1 MNAFVTRK
9 ATQKDV
15 AQILELY
22 QKVSL
27 EVGGLARTFD
37 EISKSYVENFTQ
49 KSIQS
54 GVQWVIEDTKDEQ
67 IIAEI
72 HCYQLDPKVFS
83 ELTIAVAPQ
92 YQGKGLGRII
102 FQALLEEIFLQRKD
116 ILRVELIA
124 RESNTKAIE
133 FYQKLGFVIEGRF
146 ERRIQ
151 SQHINHKQP
160 FEADLPM
167 AWFNENFSPE
177 F

>member
-1 MNAFVTRK
+1 MNAVITRK

-49 KSIQS
+49 KSIHN
-54 GVQWVIEDTKDEQ
+54 GVQWVIEDTKDQQ

-72 HCYQLDPKVFS
+72 HCYQLEPKVFSHILS

-92 YQGKGLGRII
+92 YQGKGLGKII
-102 FQALLEEIFLQRKD
+102 FQALLEEIFLQRRD

-124 RESNTKAIE
+124 RESNTRAIE

-151 SQHINHKQP
+151 SQQINHKQP

-167 AWFNENFSPE
+167 A
-177 F
+177 